1 MNEALLDHRY
11 PVCIAGVGA
20 RTPLGLNAPASAAA
34 VRAAIG
40 AIRLHP
46 YFVDKAGEPMSVT
59 MDAVLSPDLG
69 GVERLAALA
78 IPAMKEA
85 LAPLGTQSNFRGRI
99 PAFIG
104 LPEVRPGRPPRLEDE
119 LTPRLEKELAVRV
132 TMIPKGHSSGLMALE
147 EAWKAIQEGR
157 AEFYLAGGVD
167 SYLEPETLEWLD
179 REKQLLSAQN
189 RSGFPPGEGAG
200 FCLVTSTS
208 TARHYGLEV
217 LAWVMSV
224 ATAIEANRI
233 KTDTIGIGQ
242 GLAEAISRVSAGLKL
257 PEEKIST
264 TYCDMNGE
272 RYRSEEFTFAILR
285 TQRAFVNGLDN
296 LTPADCWGDMG
307 AASGPLFAALA
318 IASGLRGYARGVR
331 PLLWAG
337 SEGGE
342 RSAVLLHLPTRQLS
356 ELQ

>member
-224 ATAIEANRI
+224 ATAIE
-233 KTDTIGIGQ
+233 
-242 GLAEAISRVSAGLKL
+242 
-257 PEEKIST
+257 
-264 TYCDMNGE
+264 
-272 RYRSEEFTFAILR
+272 
-285 TQRAFVNGLDN
+285 
-296 LTPADCWGDMG
+296 
-307 AASGPLFAALA
+307 
-318 IASGLRGYARGVR
+318 
-331 PLLWAG
+331 
-337 SEGGE
+337 
-342 RSAVLLHLPTRQLS
+342 
-356 ELQ
+356 